1 MAETNKEPVL
11 RIERLE
17 IRYGDFLA
25 VQSASLSVR
34 EGTLVALLGSNG
46 AGKSSLLE
54 AVAGLHAP
62 SGGRVFFQGR
72 EITGQSPEK
81 NLSLGLCLVPQGG
94 KVFPRMSVE
103 DNLLMGSY
111 VKEARKREKES
122 LRYVYSLFPV
132 LEEKRKDLCGT
143 LSGGQRQ
150 MVAIGRAFM
159 ARPKCLL
166 FDEISL
172 GLAPV
177 VMKDIYGAI
186 RRINKEEGASV
197 LLVEQDTSR
206 VMSFV
211 DECHVMQK
219 GQIVLSGP
227 AREMTMERLKEAY
240 LG

>member
-11 RIERLE
+11 RIEALKV
-17 IRYGDFLA
+17 RYGDFLA
-25 VQSASLSVR
+25 VQSASLSVE
-34 EGTLVALLGSNG
+34 EGKLVALLGSNG

-62 SGGRVFFQGR
+62 SDGKVFFQGR
-72 EITGQSPEK
+72 EITGQSPDV
-81 NLSLGLCLVPQGG
+81 SLAMGLCLVPQGG
-94 KVFPRMSVE
+94 RVFPRMSVE

-111 VKEARKREKES
+111 LKEARKRAKES
-122 LRYVYSLFPV
+122 LAYVYSLFPV
-132 LEEKRKDLCGT
+132 LAEKRRDLCGT

-186 RRINKEEGASV
+186 WRINKEEGASV

-227 AREMTMERLKEAY
+227 AREMTMERLKAAY